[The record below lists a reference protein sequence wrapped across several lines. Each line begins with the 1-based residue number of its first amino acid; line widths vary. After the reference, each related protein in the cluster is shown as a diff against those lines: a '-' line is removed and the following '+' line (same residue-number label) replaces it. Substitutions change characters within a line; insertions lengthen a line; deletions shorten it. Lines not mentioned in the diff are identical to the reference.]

1 MRVVMTEK
9 ADGLT
14 VEKQIVYQAAAG
26 EGLFKV
32 EVLAVL
38 CGKDLSLTIS
48 GGEKHHIGAVA
59 LAVPRP
65 SLSDP
70 QKISSSASVLTVVS
84 HKEDELA
91 RQVALMLAASLNC
104 TVTAAVGI
112 HIDNAAEKDIGVLSA
127 NCFAALKEITAKLQ
141 S

>member
-1 MRVVMTEK
+1 MEK
-9 ADGLT
+9 AAGMT
-14 VEKQIVYQAAAG
+14 AEKQIIFQAAAG
-26 EGLFKV
+26 DGIYKV

-38 CGKDLSLTIS
+38 CGKDLALTIS
-48 GGEKHHIGAVA
+48 GGDRHHIGAVA

-70 QKISSSASVLTVVS
+70 QKLSSSASVLTVVS

-112 HIDNAAEKDIGVLSA
+112 HIDNAAEKDIAVLSA
-127 NCFAALKEITAKLQ
+127 NCFTALKEITAKLP
-141 S
+141 SVK